1 MGLSST
7 VKESVILKA
16 LNRGAGV
23 TLESVAKSNNIGL
36 STLSRWLTE
45 RRKSSIT
52 SSPNSASRAHWLTHL
67 LNTKDMD
74 EVSLGSYCR
83 RHGIYSHQLTE
94 WKNKFRCRVRF
105 LSQAAIGT
113 EIIFEHVIS
122 SEI

>member
-1 MGLSST
+1 MALSST

-16 LNRGAGV
+16 LNRRPGV

-36 STLSRWLTE
+36 STLSRWLTQ

-74 EVSLGSYCR
+74 EVSLGAYCR
-83 RHGIYSHQLTE
+83 RHGIYS
-94 WKNKFRCRVRF
+94 CSVRF
-105 LSQAAIGT
+105 LSQASIGN
-113 EIIFEHVIS
+113 
-122 SEI
+122 